1 MDDKNNI
8 KNKALK
14 LLDGAYDL
22 ESPED
27 NIVYYKNF
35 SKDYDDVFASGL
47 EYIYPKYVAD
57 EFIQNHNNNGSI
69 CDIGCGTGLVAN
81 ELKYINSNLIIDG
94 FDISS
99 DMIEVARDKNIY
111 RNLYEIDLTQP
122 IRNVPNNYS
131 GIISAGAFTHGH
143 LGPEI
148 IKELLSICVD
158 GAILT
163 IGINAIHYKEKGFE
177 KFFHNLEII
186 NKIKMKKI
194 LNCSIYSNNQTADNK
209 ENNMAIITI
218 FEKIKS

>member
-1 MDDKNNI
+1 MNDKNNI

-22 ESPED
+22 ETPED

-35 SKDYDDVFASGL
+35 SKVYDQVFASGL
-47 EYIYPKYVAD
+47 EYSYPKYVAD
-57 EFIQNHNNNGSI
+57 EFMQNYNNIGSI

-94 FDISS
+94 FDISP
-99 DMIEVARDKNIY
+99 DMIDVARHKNIY
-111 RNLYEIDLTQP
+111 RDLYEIDLTKP

-194 LNCSIYSNNQTADNK
+194 SNSSIYSNNQTADNK
-209 ENNMAIITI
+209 KNNMAIITV